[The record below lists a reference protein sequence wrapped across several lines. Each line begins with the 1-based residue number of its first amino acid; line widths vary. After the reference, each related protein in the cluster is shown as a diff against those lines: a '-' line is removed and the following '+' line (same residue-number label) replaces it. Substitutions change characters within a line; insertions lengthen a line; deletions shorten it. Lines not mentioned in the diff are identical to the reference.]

1 MMKKCAL
8 CGIEKDV
15 SEFGKNSRNKDGL
28 HSYCKECNK
37 KKAKE
42 FNKTEKGKV
51 NVIKAQ
57 RKQFEEGYFRFG
69 KGAIQ
74 NMSRSA
80 EKRGIEFGLTEN
92 ELSDWWKNNDD
103 ICYYCKISI
112 ETYREL
118 RDFIINYNGDDWEI
132 VRFKRFFGRDVHLK
146 INDMTIDRMDSKK
159 GYSLNN
165 IVKSCW
171 ICNSLKSD
179 FYTSDEMKEVSP
191 IIIDSI
197 LRKLKELK

>member
-42 FNKTEKGKV
+42 FNKTEKGRV

-92 ELSDWWKNNDD
+92 ELSDWWKNNED

-118 RDFIINYNGDDWEI
+118 RDFIINYDGDDWEI

-146 INDMTIDRMDSKK
+146 INDMTVDRMDSKK

-179 FYTSDEMKEVSP
+179 FYSSDEMKEVSP

-197 LRKLKELK
+197 IRKLKEIK